1 MTTYSGDYYIEKH
14 KFLIQI
20 SVEFSGEKYAS
31 MSSGIA
37 SVFSYDNE
45 DWKSVAAGDFDIS
58 DYISQEKLINLLFGD
73 LWGRFITYFLQF
85 LSYCSGV
92 HFLIWIVRKLFK
104 TKNSCFQRPIEIKV
118 EQPNIRRKSCYEY
131 GSDDYSVQIDSENCY
146 RRQAVAFKRA
156 KAEHD
161 QLITIE
167 SEDEEG
173 SPPPYTCYKSKFID

>member
-20 SVEFSGEKYAS
+20 SVEFSGEKYAL

-73 LWGRFITYFLQF
+73 LWGAVYNLFSAIFKLLLGSAFSNMDSKEIVQNEKF
-85 LSYCSGV
+85 MLS
-92 HFLIWIVRKLFK
+92 K
-104 TKNSCFQRPIEIKV
+104 TN
-118 EQPNIRRKSCYEY
+118 
-131 GSDDYSVQIDSENCY
+131 
-146 RRQAVAFKRA
+146 
-156 KAEHD
+156 
-161 QLITIE
+161 
-167 SEDEEG
+167 
-173 SPPPYTCYKSKFID
+173 